1 MKLSEI
7 AQRLGVPFDASRDAD
22 IFRVSDL
29 RLSQSGDIAFLNKSS
44 YRDALAQCQA
54 SAVLLR
60 AEDAPF
66 CPVTAL
72 VVSDPYLAYAKV
84 AQWLDHTPQQPVG
97 VHASAVL
104 GENVVVGKNVA
115 IGAFV
120 TIESGAR
127 IGDNVQ
133 IGSGCVIGHDSV
145 IGDDTRLWP
154 NVSIYHGVTLGAR
167 CIVHSASVI
176 GADGFGF
183 AQENKQW
190 VKIPQLGG
198 VVIGDDVEIGAH
210 CAIDRGALNNTVI
223 GCGVKLDNYIHI
235 AHNVEIGDFSA
246 IAAMSGVA
254 GGTKIGKHVT
264 LAGRV
269 SVIGHL
275 TICDRAHVTACTT
288 VVQSITEPG
297 VYSSGTTAQP
307 NREWRK
313 SLARFFQLDDVVKR
327 IRAIEKQLG
336 KHEEQEHE

>member
-7 AQRLGVPFDASRDAD
+7 AQRLGIPFDANRDAD

-29 RLSQSGDIAFLNKSS
+29 RQSQSGDISFLNKSS
-44 YRDALAQCQA
+44 YRDALVDSKAT
-54 SAVLLR
+54 AVLLR
-60 AEDAPF
+60 ADDAEHCKAIPLI
-66 CPVTAL
+66 VN
-72 VVSDPYLAYAKV
+72 DPYLAYAKV
-84 AQWLDHTPQQPVG
+84 AQWLDSTPQQAIG
-97 VHASAVL
+97 VHASATIAADARL
-104 GENVVVGKNVA
+104 GRDVA
-115 IGAFV
+115 IGPHV
-120 TIESGAR
+120 VIEAGAV
-127 IGDNVQ
+127 IGDNAQ
-133 IGSGCVIGHDSV
+133 IAAGCYIGHNSE
-145 IGDDTRLWP
+145 IAAGTRLWP
-154 NVSIYHGVTLGAR
+154 NVCIYHGVRLGQC
-167 CIVHSASVI
+167 CIVHSSSVI

-198 VVIGDDVEIGAH
+198 VRIGDDVEIGAH
-210 CAIDRGALNNTVI
+210 CAIDRGALNDTII
-223 GCGVKLDNYIHI
+223 GNGVKLDNYIHI

-246 IAAMSGVA
+246 VAAMSAIA

-275 TICDRAHVTACTT
+275 EICDRAHVTACTT

-313 SLARFFQLDDVVKR
+313 SLARFFQLDELVKR
-327 IRAIEKQLG
+327 VRAIEKQLA
-336 KHEEQEHE
+336 KPEEQDHE